1 VSSLL
6 LLSRV
11 HFNGVFLILL
21 PMLSKIAVPMAQIV
35 SGCPLY
41 TWCTAT
47 VCIHSKLSDCYT
59 IATIS
64 LTLSRFFSPKTAGPH
79 NNNNFTIF
87 YFFWSY
93 PLHLRDLVR
102 SIAAL
107 FTKHSL
113 LRFSYEIQS

>member
-1 VSSLL
+1 MSSLL

-64 LTLSRFFSPKTAGPH
+64 LTLSRFFLPPRPLVPTTTTTLQ
-79 NNNNFTIF
+79 FFIF
-87 YFFWSY
+87 FGRIHFIC
-93 PLHLRDLVR
+93 V
-102 SIAAL
+102 I
-107 FTKHSL
+107 
-113 LRFSYEIQS
+113 